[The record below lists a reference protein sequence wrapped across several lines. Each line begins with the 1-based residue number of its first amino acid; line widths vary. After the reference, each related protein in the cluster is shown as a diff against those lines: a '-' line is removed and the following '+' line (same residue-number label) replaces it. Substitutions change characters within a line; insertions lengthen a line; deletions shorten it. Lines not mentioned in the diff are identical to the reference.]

1 MEMNKCKSKKCQ
13 RGLPEGY
20 KHRYC
25 EHCRNK
31 YAKRTKDG
39 IKAVG
44 GVVGSFALLVL
55 TKGKFDSRGK

>member
-1 MEMNKCKSKKCQ
+1 MEMNTCKSKKCQ
-13 RGLPEGY
+13 RELPKDY
-20 KHRYC
+20 KHIYC

-44 GVVGSFALLVL
+44 GAVGSLALLVL
-55 TKGKFDSRGK
+55 TKGKFGSKK

>member
-1 MEMNKCKSKKCQ
+1 MGMNKCKSKKCQ
-13 RGLPEGY
+13 RELPEGY

-25 EHCRNK
+25 EHCRNI

-55 TKGKFDSRGK
+55 TKGKVGSKK

>member
-13 RGLPEGY
+13 RELPKDY
-20 KHRYC
+20 KHIYC

-44 GVVGSFALLVL
+44 GAVGSLALLVL
-55 TKGKFDSRGK
+55 TKGKFGSKK

>member
-13 RGLPEGY
+13 RELPKDY

-25 EHCRNK
+25 EHCRNI

-44 GVVGSFALLVL
+44 GAVGSLALLVL
-55 TKGKFDSRGK
+55 TKGKVGSKK

>member
-1 MEMNKCKSKKCQ
+1 MEMNMCKSKKCQ
-13 RGLPEGY
+13 RELPKDY
-20 KHRYC
+20 KHIYC

-44 GVVGSFALLVL
+44 GAVGSLALLVL
-55 TKGKFDSRGK
+55 TKGKFGSKK

>member
-1 MEMNKCKSKKCQ
+1 MERNKCKNKKCQ
-13 RGLPEGY
+13 RELPEDY
-20 KHRYC
+20 KHIHC

-44 GVVGSFALLVL
+44 GAVGSLALLVL
-55 TKGKFDSRGK
+55 TKGKFGSKK